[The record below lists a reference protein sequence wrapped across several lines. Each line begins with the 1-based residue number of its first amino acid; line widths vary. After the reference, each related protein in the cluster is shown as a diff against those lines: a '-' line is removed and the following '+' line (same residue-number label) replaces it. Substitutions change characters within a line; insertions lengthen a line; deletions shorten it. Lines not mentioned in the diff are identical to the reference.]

1 MTGSY
6 NETLSTTFSKQVR
19 DSIQEIKA
27 DEDRIVYSDIFPYT
41 KIKYG
46 DSAVNLWSLEG
57 NNNKNYL
64 ATSPTGTA
72 TGFGADI
79 LVIDDVLKNAEDANN
94 ANVLEKHWNWFC
106 FEEETNISTSKGYKK
121 IKDICIGDKVL
132 TYNHSKCIIE
142 EKKVI
147 RTNNKK
153 SSIYRL
159 EFENGEK
166 IETTGNHKF
175 YTNKGY
181 KSIEEILSIMRERI
195 EPGQTILF
203 ERMFKQSKDEK
214 IAESEMFKLS
224 KRNRY
229 GESKQTE
236 KILFYGLQ
244 KKICDKKF
252 KVKICSMGQI
262 KGRDETK
269 IQKMSKMWRN
279 KKITCSSY
287 RPRYK
292 KQRYRK
298 FDGTMPIM
306 PYKISQIERLSSNNI
321 KTVYDIEVEDN
332 HNFFANNMLVHN
344 CNTMI
349 SRLQGKRKVIIIM
362 TRWATKDLAG
372 KAISHFK
379 EIGQEVELLSMKA
392 FDGTKML
399 CDDVLSLEEYKTLE
413 KTIGED
419 ILSANYNQEPIDL
432 KGVLYSNLNTYD
444 SIEDIEIKSINNY
457 TDTADAGKD
466 YLCSITYAV
475 DKDKN
480 AYILDVIYTQAPME
494 ITEPLLARTLLELRV
509 NYSDIESNNGGRGFA
524 RNVQR
529 ITKGLGNRHTIVRPF
544 TQTKNKESR
553 IITNAT
559 GVMNSIYFPSD
570 WKYKYPEFYTDVTTY
585 QRTGKN
591 KHDDAQDCLTGVYE
605 KMQSNNIMR
614 TNARL

>member
-1 MTGSY
+1 MKIKQQLQCELAKREFWYYCKLIASDFYKDDRTYLKEICDTLQDFYESDKQVLCINLPPRHGKSRTATLFVEWCLGKDNSLKVMTGSY

-27 DEDRIVYSDIFPYT
+27 DEDRIIYSDIFPST

-94 ANVLEKHWNWFC
+94 ANVLEKHWNWF
-106 FEEETNISTSKGYKK
+106 T
-121 IKDICIGDKVL
+121 
-132 TYNHSKCIIE
+132 
-142 EKKVI
+142 
-147 RTNNKK
+147 
-153 SSIYRL
+153 
-159 EFENGEK
+159 
-166 IETTGNHKF
+166 
-175 YTNKGY
+175 
-181 KSIEEILSIMRERI
+181 
-195 EPGQTILF
+195 
-203 ERMFKQSKDEK
+203 
-214 IAESEMFKLS
+214 
-224 KRNRY
+224 
-229 GESKQTE
+229 
-236 KILFYGLQ
+236 
-244 KKICDKKF
+244 
-252 KVKICSMGQI
+252 
-262 KGRDETK
+262 
-269 IQKMSKMWRN
+269 
-279 KKITCSSY
+279 
-287 RPRYK
+287 
-292 KQRYRK
+292 
-298 FDGTMPIM
+298 
-306 PYKISQIERLSSNNI
+306 
-321 KTVYDIEVEDN
+321 
-332 HNFFANNMLVHN
+332 
-344 CNTMI
+344 NTML

-362 TRWATKDLAG
+362 TRWATNDLAG
-372 KAISHFK
+372 KAIRHFK

-413 KTIGED
+413 KTLGSD
-419 ILSANYNQEPIDL
+419 ILNANYNQKPIDL

-444 SIEDIEIKSINNY
+444 SIEAIEIKSINNY
-457 TDTADAGKD
+457 TDTADTGKD

-480 AYILDVIYTQAPME
+480 AYILDVIYTQEPME
-494 ITEPLLARTLLELRV
+494 ITEPLLARTLLELNV

-559 GVMNSIYFPSD
+559 GVMNSIYFPYD
-570 WKYKYPEFYTDVTTY
+570 WKYRFPDFYKDVTTY

-591 KHDDAQDCLTGVYE
+591 LHDDAEDSLTGVYE